1 MLPKLKLS
9 CLLVCA
15 LALLMLLPSLYAQQP
30 GAMFQVIH
38 LPRKAGYSKQK
49 LNAELAVL
57 KNKDAVKKLLK
68 SKNFPPQTSIVI
80 YINRPANGSAYWTIN
95 TSSPTDREDSQIILQ
110 SRGGTATKFYTLGEF
125 KDFFK
130 DSLALIDTLQ
140 LELFIRD
147 DAYPDNRYV
156 LSSFCGKT
164 AEKKKIPFEEG
175 KLIFTPA
182 LLSDCKDAIPSVSIY
197 NENNSQRILA
207 SCRLAFLTAEQKETL
222 LSMAGFI
229 KDGDPAKDIKEIAL
243 QLWGYSLHRYGKLL
257 YPQLLN
263 WLQNNGA
270 TGHGDNQ

>member
-1 MLPKLKLS
+1 MPPKLNKRYLLS
-9 CLLVCA
+9 CFLLVA
-15 LALLMLLPSLYAQQP
+15 LSVAAGDISAQPP

-49 LNAELAVL
+49 LNTELAAL
-57 KNKDAVKKLLK
+57 KSKDAVKKLLK
-68 SKNFPPQTSIVI
+68 SKNFPAQTSIVI
-80 YINRPANGSAYWTIN
+80 YINRPANGSAYWTLN

-147 DAYPDNRYV
+147 EAYPDNRYV

-164 AEKKKIPFEEG
+164 AGKKKIPFEEG
-175 KLIFTPA
+175 KLIFTPS
-182 LLSDCKDAIPSVSIY
+182 LLSDCKDAIPSISIY

-222 LSMAGFI
+222 LSMAVFI
-229 KDGDPAKDIKEIAL
+229 KDADPEKDAKEIAL
-243 QLWGYSLHRYGKLL
+243 QLWGYALHRYGR
-257 YPQLLN
+257 
-263 WLQNNGA
+263 
-270 TGHGDNQ
+270 